1 MNGVGQLISPFSLM
15 PELRQAGRRWPK
27 SDMEPMQRLR
37 VGSIMRVL
45 KGKFVPFFALARCF
59 LDRLLAWHAGRRL

>member
-37 VGSIMRVL
+37 VGSIMSVL